1 MDCTLNT
8 VSFLSIAVAF
18 TLAPLFMGVIL
29 KVKAFFGGKQG
40 PPWLIK
46 YYTLIKLLRKGSVYS
61 TSTTFVFKLG
71 PIVSFVTAFM
81 LLLFFPF
88 AGLTP
93 IFSFHGDVVI
103 LFYLLGLG
111 RFFTVLAALDTASPF
126 EGMGAAREVFF
137 SALAEA
143 TVFVILA
150 LFFRISGSLS
160 FAEYFTGTQVVNLW
174 SQSAALI
181 FLVLIAL
188 FIVLL
193 TENSRV
199 PVDDPATHLELTMIH
214 EVMILDHSGPDLAL
228 IEMGAFCKMA
238 FYASFITCLLYP
250 FHTGYAIINVIIFTA
265 IMTLIYASVGLVESI
280 TARYK
285 MDMIPNFILISF
297 ALVFFATILTMEI
310 IQ

>member
-1 MDCTLNT
+1 MDFTFNT
-8 VSFLSIAVAF
+8 FSFCSLTAAF
-18 TLAPLFMGVIL
+18 ALAPLFMGVIL

-46 YYTLIKLLRKGSVYS
+46 YYTLIKLIRKGSVYS

-71 PIVSFVTAFM
+71 PIVSFVTGFM

-88 AGLTP
+88 AGLP
-93 IFSFHGDVVI
+93 PLLSFHGDVVI

-137 SALAEA
+137 SVLSEA

-150 LFFRISGSLS
+150 LFFRLSGSLS
-160 FAEYFTGTQVVNLW
+160 FAEYFTGAHVVNLW
-174 SQSAALI
+174 SHSAVLI

-193 TENSRV
+193 TENSRI

-228 IEMGAFCKMA
+228 IEMGAFCKLA
-238 FYASFITCLLYP
+238 FYASFIACLLYP
-250 FHTGYAIINVIIFTA
+250 FHTGSSVINVIVFMA
-265 IMTLIYASVGLVESI
+265 VMTLIYAAVGLVESI
-280 TARYK
+280 TARCK
-285 MDMIPNFILISF
+285 MDMVPNFILTSF
-297 ALVFFATILTMEI
+297 ALVFFAVILTMEFV
-310 IQ
+310 Q

>member
-1 MDCTLNT
+1 M
-8 VSFLSIAVAF
+8 
-18 TLAPLFMGVIL
+18 APFFIGVIQ

-46 YYTLIKLLRKGSVYS
+46 YYILFKLLRKGSVYS
-61 TSTTFVFKLG
+61 TSTTFIFKLG
-71 PIVSFVTAFM
+71 PIVSFVSAIM

-88 AGLTP
+88 AGLP
-93 IFSFHGDVVI
+93 PVLSFHGDVLV
-103 LFYLLGLG
+103 LFYLLALG

-137 SALAEA
+137 STLAEA
-143 TVFVILA
+143 TIFVILA
-150 LFFRISGSLS
+150 LFFRLSGSLS
-160 FAEYFTGTQVVNLW
+160 FAEYFTGEHVVTLW
-174 SQSAALI
+174 SESGTLI
-181 FLVLIAL
+181 MLVIVAL

-228 IEMGAFCKMA
+228 IEMGSFCKLL
-238 FYASFITCLLYP
+238 FYSSFITNLLYP
-250 FHTGYAIINVIIFTA
+250 FYTGVTVINVAIFLVIT
-265 IMTLIYASVGLVESI
+265 ILLYGVVGLVESI

-285 MDMIPNFILISF
+285 MDMVPNFILTSF
-297 ALVFFATILTMEI
+297 ALVFFATILTMEF